1 MRKENILFGLN
12 GFESLIGSKDYIIKK
27 ILIENSSQASRYLK
41 QNKIDNEI
49 KRKLI
54 FLNRREFSNIS
65 KNNRTQGLIAH
76 FEGKLT
82 KTLPSFKNIKT
93 LSLIHI

>member
-12 GFESLIGSKDYIIKK
+12 GFESLIGSKDFIIKK
-27 ILIENSSQASRYLK
+27 ILIENSSKASRYLE

-54 FLNRREFSNIS
+54 FLNRKDFNNIS
-65 KNNRTQGLIAH
+65 K
-76 FEGKLT
+76 
-82 KTLPSFKNIKT
+82 SD
-93 LSLIHI
+93 S

>member
-12 GFESLIGSKDYIIKK
+12 GFESLIGSKDFIIKK

-49 KRKLI
+49 KKKI
-54 FLNRREFSNIS
+54 
-65 KNNRTQGLIAH
+65 
-76 FEGKLT
+76 
-82 KTLPSFKNIKT
+82 
-93 LSLIHI
+93 